1 MHAFFKRENNTIMGG
16 GGRQENGW
24 GIDETEIGNE
34 LIIIVVG

>member
-1 MHAFFKRENNTIMGG
+1 MHAFFKRENNTIMG